1 MSKVEMKE
9 LKDWL
14 NDPTALKFKKILV
27 NSRVKLLNDVSHN
40 YIGQGNTFNKDLV
53 LSSLGGCEAL
63 EQVSSY
69 LGANDQ
75 ESLENL
81 LKLFYLGGENG

>member
-1 MSKVEMKE
+1 MKE

-27 NSRVKLLNDVSHN
+27 NSRVKLLDTMSRN
-40 YIGQGNTFNKDLV
+40 YIGQQGTFNKDLV

-63 EQVSSY
+63 EQISNYFGVK
-69 LGANDQ
+69 D
-75 ESLENL
+75 ENAIAEL
-81 LKLFYLGGENG
+81 LKLFHGGLSD